1 MWFILWT
8 RCKWWKKVNGNWD
21 IINYDSVTLKLTEDE
36 SHGKCYGYQN
46 PSDDMYRACPWSSW
60 TIPANIVVETWV
72 KNCTARL
79 YNHGIGMR
87 NYLLKSNFKFNLQK
101 HHFVYVY
108 EVIIKCY
115 LNFITCLYFPL
126 ALIRWNSSH
135 CHLMELFKSKESC
148 KEKFDSNNNW
158 KTAWPRMILE
168 WHLFLRLSLG
178 FVWKMLSFVGKHLS
192 FYPKDVCSFS
202 VFFI

>member
-1 MWFILWT
+1 
-8 RCKWWKKVNGNWD
+8 
-21 IINYDSVTLKLTEDE
+21 
-36 SHGKCYGYQN
+36 
-46 PSDDMYRACPWSSW
+46 
-60 TIPANIVVETWV
+60 
-72 KNCTARL
+72 
-79 YNHGIGMR
+79 MR
-87 NYLLKSNFKFNLQK
+87 SYLLKNNFKFNLQK

-178 FVWKMLSFVGKHLS
+178 FVWKMLSFVGKIKFLPKRCLFIFCI
-192 FYPKDVCSFS
+192 FYLNEKELNQQVCLIKYVENEISNSTSHKKKRSKNIIQLLKHF
-202 VFFI
+202 